1 MFVIS
6 IAAIIEK
13 ISSIPREKSKQHKI
27 TFYGL
32 KQDFWQFAVLC
43 ITPKQKKKRFL
54 FLQIIIYKINWERE
68 N

>member
-13 ISSIPREKSKQHKI
+13 ISSIPREQNKQHKI

-32 KQDFWQFAVLC
+32 KQDFWQFVVLC
-43 ITPKQKKKRFL
+43 ITPKQKKKNSYF
-54 FLQIIIYKINWERE
+54 FK
-68 N
+68 

>member
-13 ISSIPREKSKQHKI
+13 ISSIPREQNKQHKI

-32 KQDFWQFAVLC
+32 KQDFWQFVVLC
-43 ITPKQKKKRFL
+43 ITPKQKKKELL